1 MKNTLY
7 WTGLRIIRDRKF
19 KVLLFL
25 FFAFFAS
32 FSLIYR
38 QQNVTFPYSEMK
50 KEYHDERQI
59 YRMIPSDHFEGE
71 LGQEVQQRLG
81 SNSVALGVQSFWLQ
95 MEEKGKE
102 DVLSILPDYTEVGQT
117 LVDNNLFL
125 HDATEFGSHD
135 LLVQRYLPPL
145 EEVQQESR
153 FFDALS
159 ESGLRVEWNYFSAAQ
174 VVKAEVEMISGIFL
188 FLFIALLAADSFTKD
203 HVNHWSVTH
212 GLPVPW
218 KITWRVRSGYIF
230 SLFWLTMFVG
240 LSISYLV
247 GRLIDTSGSL
257 NYPTGIYFTDGI
269 QYIPMWQYLGILL
282 ILSMLLSYVLILLT
296 TGLSWFI
303 RNSYLT
309 ILTIITLFALPQIWY
324 FAPALT
330 SWQPSLYLNV
340 FGVVNGTTAAMTG
353 ISNVVWW
360 KAAIIFIVLIIVL
373 ELIFEVVFSR
383 IPTQT
388 TGLKRRVL
396 T

>member
-1 MKNTLY
+1 
-7 WTGLRIIRDRKF
+7 
-19 KVLLFL
+19 
-25 FFAFFAS
+25 
-32 FSLIYR
+32 
-38 QQNVTFPYSEMK
+38 
-50 KEYHDERQI
+50 
-59 YRMIPSDHFEGE
+59 
-71 LGQEVQQRLG
+71 
-81 SNSVALGVQSFWLQ
+81 
-95 MEEKGKE
+95 
-102 DVLSILPDYTEVGQT
+102 
-117 LVDNNLFL
+117 
-125 HDATEFGSHD
+125 
-135 LLVQRYLPPL
+135 
-145 EEVQQESR
+145 
-153 FFDALS
+153 
-159 ESGLRVEWNYFSAAQ
+159 
-174 VVKAEVEMISGIFL
+174 
-188 FLFIALLAADSFTKD
+188 
-203 HVNHWSVTH
+203 
-212 GLPVPW
+212 
-218 KITWRVRSGYIF
+218 
-230 SLFWLTMFVG
+230 MFVG
-240 LSISYLV
+240 LSISYFV

-303 RNSYLT
+303 QNSYLT
-309 ILTIITLFALPQIWY
+309 ILTIIALFALPQIWH

-330 SWQPSLYLNV
+330 SWQPSLYLNI